1 MKELLADSRFDQSRP
16 LLLMSFLAELIEI
29 CCILLNFSLFFFRRS
44 KSTTL
49 LNSGSSRSHAVYTLT
64 LKSENLAKDV
74 VFHVVDLAGAER
86 R

>member
-1 MKELLADSRFDQSRP
+1 MTH
-16 LLLMSFLAELIEI
+16 
-29 CCILLNFSLFFFRRS
+29 RS

-64 LKSENLAKDV
+64 LKRESLGKDA

-86 R
+86 RYGTALNTMHS